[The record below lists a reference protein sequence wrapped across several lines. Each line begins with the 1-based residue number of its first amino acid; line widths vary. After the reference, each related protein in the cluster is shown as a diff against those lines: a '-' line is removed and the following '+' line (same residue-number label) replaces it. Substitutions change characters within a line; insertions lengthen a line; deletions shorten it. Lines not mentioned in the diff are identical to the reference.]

1 MDGWIDDARSSYIA
15 RRWTRDDE
23 ERETRNR
30 SDVRCREDE
39 TRGGDAREMT
49 RGFSMDGW
57 IKRDDEDDR
66 DERNEMNESYVRLT
80 GGDRG
85 VRV

>member
-1 MDGWIDDARSSYIA
+1 MD
-15 RRWTRDDE
+15 RRAFVVH
-23 ERETRNR
+23 RETMSARDT

-39 TRGGDAREMT
+39 TRERDAREMT

-66 DERNEMNESYVRLT
+66 AK
-80 GGDRG
+80 
-85 VRV
+85 